1 MNHEDACC
9 ILYFMVSF
17 IATEVNI
24 NVLFVQ
30 GNGYLLFT
38 FGLMVGFLLPWDLKH
53 QHVARTV
60 IQRAER
66 PRQFGVQGSLKIDG
80 LMCECLPHV
89 REYAGPFVSKLRH

>member
-1 MNHEDACC
+1 MLH
-9 ILYFMVSF
+9 IIFMVSF

-30 GNGYLLFT
+30 GNDLLLFT

-66 PRQFGVQGSLKIDG
+66 PGTVWGTGQFEARG
-80 LMCECLPHV
+80 LDV
-89 REYAGPFVSKLRH
+89 

>member
-1 MNHEDACC
+1 
-9 ILYFMVSF
+9 MVSF

-38 FGLMVGFLLPWDLKH
+38 FGLMVGFLLSWDLKH

-60 IQRAER
+60 IQRALRVWE
-66 PRQFGVQGSLKIDG
+66 SL
-80 LMCECLPHV
+80 PYRAV
-89 REYAGPFVSKLRH
+89 